1 MCWMSR
7 SVFTGYFLIIVFSA
21 TLKAQLI
28 DPECYPRLV
37 DRRDLV
43 EDHFE
48 HSYIT
53 NNPRDIEV
61 GYFSVEPI
69 TFFESGRRFC
79 EASIPAAGV
88 SDSYFRG
95 TYRTRYSLPGEG
107 VYELQITSNALIF
120 NQDIRI
126 INAQNTLATVHARH
140 RMQLEGESIIQR
152 TDVPRTTTR
161 TAEAYVWEVEIDE
174 RAHWEGVVIPAGI
187 EPHNDTIP
195 GGYSIISQNVKVRGP
210 GVVTIR
216 ESVIFRV
223 EALSAYKYDPIFQ
236 TICLFNLEPLHISA
250 KLLPCEE

>member
-7 SVFTGYFLIIVFSA
+7 SVFAGYLLIIVFSA

-28 DPECYPRLV
+28 APDCYPQLV

-43 EDHFE
+43 E
-48 HSYIT
+48 
-53 NNPRDIEV
+53 
-61 GYFSVEPI
+61 
-69 TFFESGRRFC
+69 
-79 EASIPAAGV
+79 
-88 SDSYFRG
+88 
-95 TYRTRYSLPGEG
+95 GE
-107 VYELQITSNALIF
+107 
-120 NQDIRI
+120 R
-126 INAQNTLATVHARH
+126 
-140 RMQLEGESIIQR
+140 IIQR

-161 TAEAYVWEVEIDE
+161 TVDAYLWEVEIDE
-174 RAHWEGVVIPAGI
+174 RAHWEGVVIPGAV
-187 EPHNDTIP
+187 ELHNDTIP
-195 GGYSIISQNVKVRGP
+195 GGHSIITQNVKVRGP